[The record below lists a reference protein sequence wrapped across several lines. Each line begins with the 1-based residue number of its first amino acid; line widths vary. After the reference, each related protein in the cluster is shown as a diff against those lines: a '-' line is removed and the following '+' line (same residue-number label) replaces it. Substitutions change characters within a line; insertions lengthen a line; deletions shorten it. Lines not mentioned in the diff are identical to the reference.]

1 MEQIGAN
8 ATSVKELKF
17 SDLYLG
23 HPTLG
28 NRFSDVPGAPANPL
42 TAGPNLAADLEAL
55 LAVCKATQKEV
66 ALETDF
72 KVKHDSVEYRVSVM
86 PSVGGNVFVLRRMAK
101 QVMTM
106 SSLKI
111 PDVFQAAL
119 MDESMVGLLLFSGV
133 MNSGKTTSACA
144 LCRERLVKYGGV
156 AVTAEDPIELPLE
169 GEHGPGVC
177 FQTAAPRRDGGF
189 AEAARHI
196 VRWGAKII
204 LIGEI
209 RDGSVAAEALRA
221 GVNGH
226 LVIST
231 IHAESPSHAIR
242 RLQALAGEHFDPES
256 ANALMAD
263 GLAGIIHQKL
273 VGDPRRLEIEGLFVK
288 GYDSV
293 VDTIRRGQLERLR
306 SEQQL
311 QIANGFVKRAR
322 SVGA

>member
-1 MEQIGAN
+1 MDAN
-8 ATSVKELKF
+8 ASSVRELKF

-42 TAGPNLAADLEAL
+42 MAGPNLTADLAKL
-55 LAVCKATQKEV
+55 LEVCKKTQNDV

-72 KVKHDSVEYRVSVM
+72 KVEHDTVEYRVSVM
-86 PSVGGNVFVLRRMAK
+86 PSVGGNVYVLRRMAK
-101 QVMTM
+101 QVLTM
-106 SSLKI
+106 NDLKI
-111 PDVFQAAL
+111 PEAYQARL
-119 MDESMVGLLLFSGV
+119 LDESMVGLLLFSGA
-133 MNSGKTTSACA
+133 MKSGKTTSACA
-144 LCRERLVKYGGV
+144 LCRERLEVYGGV

-209 RDGSVAAEALRA
+209 RDGAVAAEALRA

-231 IHAESPSHAIR
+231 IHAESPLHAIR
-242 RLQALAGEHFDPES
+242 RLQSLAAEQFEPES

-263 GLAGIIHQKL
+263 GLAGIIHQRL
-273 VGDPRRLEIEGLFVK
+273 TGDPRRLEVEGLFVK
-288 GYDSV
+288 GHDGV
-293 VDTIRRGQLERLR
+293 VDTIRRGQFERLR
-306 SEQQL
+306 SEMQL
-311 QIANGFVKRAR
+311 QMANSFAKRAR
-322 SVGA
+322 PVAA